1 MSNSLAEWTS
11 PRCFR
16 ARTAGGLRSGRGLP
30 PDSYPCLCTTSAG
43 RWSAPPT
50 WEKDVM
56 LKKSLFRWRQHRC
69 RYLYPDEWCFNTFF
83 CEYCG
88 LRYWFDSIT
97 ANRIFFSSQPE
108 KERKSSQPD
117 SPVQFMQ
124 EHFPEVLK
132 LSRLHAHTHTHA
144 NLWRMSGHHPLH
156 PRFALVVWDGGLAE
170 ASERGKHGLL
180 HLPQPV
186 LHIPTSLKTFS

>member
-50 WEKDVM
+50 WEKDVIV
-56 LKKSLFRWRQHRC
+56 KKSLFR
-69 RYLYPDEWCFNTFF
+69 CFDGNIDIGIYILMSDVSIRFSASIVGFVTDSI
-83 CEYCG
+83 
-88 LRYWFDSIT
+88 RYWFDSIT

-132 LSRLHAHTHTHA
+132 LSRLHAHTHTHTQTCEGCPA
-144 NLWRMSGHHPLH
+144 TTHSTR
-156 PRFALVVWDGGLAE
+156 
-170 ASERGKHGLL
+170 GLL
-180 HLPQPV
+180 W
-186 LHIPTSLKTFS
+186 